1 MKNNDYIGI
10 DYSLGQAN
18 CDLATGIHYGIIF
31 ANSLLSEAISDFEAI
46 YPKNSEEDDFIAPIA
61 FTYEKDGYVLE
72 LNDDNTIWVFK
83 SPYFTTCAYCSP
95 CAPGAG
101 DLNAYRTNGVKT
113 YCLDLS
119 WFDNNVAPYL
129 VYNVVK

>member
-1 MKNNDYIGI
+1 MEKEYIGI

-18 CDLATGIHYGIIF
+18 FDRETGIHYGIIS
-31 ANSLLSEAISDFEAI
+31 ANSLMPEALSDFEAI
-46 YPKNSEEDDFIAPIA
+46 YPETEEENDFLEPIA
-61 FTYEKDGYVLE
+61 FIFEQDGYSLQ

-101 DLNAYRTNGVKT
+101 DLNAYRKTGVKT

-119 WFDNNVAPYL
+119 WFENNVTPYI
-129 VYNVVK
+129 VYNVPK